1 MRHHRFQFMLSG
13 CNKQQLI
20 KVEVISLHQY
30 VRLDLLSSSHLLTVI
45 FCMEITINIYLM
57 LVAAFVNIMNT
68 CCLLFHLA
76 SLPLCYRSELA
87 ILSPLCSMGVCT
99 FSSLKESHAGKAGH
113 QGDKAQIY
121 PSTTE
126 GEGSCWW
133 LRTHEEIQMGF
144 PFLSYWY
151 TNILMQWEL
160 AGEIQGLLVM
170 EKLWLA

>member
-1 MRHHRFQFMLSG
+1 ML
-13 CNKQQLI
+13 
-20 KVEVISLHQY
+20 VISLHQSVSRSLKQQSVTY
-30 VRLDLLSSSHLLTVI
+30 SHFI
-45 FCMEITINIYLM
+45 FFLHGGNNQHLFDAGRC
-57 LVAAFVNIMNT
+57 FVNTVNT

-76 SLPLCYRSELA
+76 SLPHCYRSKLA
-87 ILSPLCSMGVCT
+87 KLAPLCSPGVLT

-113 QGDKAQIY
+113 QGDEAWICS
-121 PSTTE
+121 PTIE
-126 GEGSCWW
+126 GGGGCWW
-133 LRTHEEIQMGF
+133 LRTQEEIQMGF